1 MFSFLISASV
11 GALFGGSYV
20 LLRTPRTGKENQ
32 EVIKQFYYDTK
43 ADVEDVQDK
52 ASNVQASL
60 NQLKVEVTKLQTGVV
75 PELMH
80 TADDFKV
87 EAQVYSRR
95 INDEVEVLKSEFDQM
110 QKRIEARTDKLPVE
124 KVTQKTNSSNK

>member
-1 MFSFLISASV
+1 M

-32 EVIKQFYYDTK
+32 EFVKQFYHDTK
-43 ADVEDVQDK
+43 VNVEEVQNK

-60 NQLKVEVTKLQTGVV
+60 NQLKVEVAKLQTGVL

-80 TADDFKV
+80 VADDFKV

-95 INDEVEVLKSEFDQM
+95 INDGVEEITDEFDEM
-110 QKRIEARTDKLPVE
+110 QKRIDSRTDKLPVE
-124 KVTQKTNSSNK
+124 KVTQDNAPSEK

>member
-11 GALFGGSYV
+11 GALLGGSYV

-32 EVIKQFYYDTK
+32 EFVKQFYQDTK
-43 ADVEDVQDK
+43 MNVEEVQGK

-60 NQLKVEVTKLQTGVV
+60 NQLKVEVAKLQTGVM

-80 TADDFKV
+80 VADDFKV
-87 EAQVYSRR
+87 EAEVYSRR
-95 INDEVEVLKSEFDQM
+95 INDGVQEITDEFDDM
-110 QKRIEARTDKLPVE
+110 QRRIEARTDKLPVE
-124 KVTQKTNSSNK
+124 KVTQNTNSEK

>member
-32 EVIKQFYYDTK
+32 EFVKQFYYDTK
-43 ADVEDVQDK
+43 VNVEEVQDK

-60 NQLKVEVTKLQTGVV
+60 SQLKVEVAKLQTGVM

-80 TADDFKV
+80 AADDFKV

-95 INDEVEVLKSEFDQM
+95 INDGIEEITDEFDDM
-110 QKRIEARTDKLPVE
+110 QRRIESRTDKLPIE
-124 KVTQKTNSSNK
+124 KATLYTNA

>member
-1 MFSFLISASV
+1 M

-32 EVIKQFYYDTK
+32 EFVKQFYSETK
-43 ADVEDVQDK
+43 VNVEEVQDK

-60 NQLKVEVTKLQTGVV
+60 NQLQVEVAKLQTGVV

-80 TADDFKV
+80 VADDFKV

-95 INDEVEVLKSEFDQM
+95 INDGIEEITDEFDEM
-110 QKRIEARTDKLPVE
+110 QSRIKTRTDKLPVE
-124 KVTQKTNSSNK
+124 KVTQNNTNSRN

>member
-32 EVIKQFYYDTK
+32 EFIKQFYYDTK

-95 INDEVEVLKSEFDQM
+95 INDEVEVLVN
-110 QKRIEARTDKLPVE
+110 EANALLDAIKQFNV
-124 KVTQKTNSSNK
+124 